1 MKMKK
6 ITNPKWMKLLKVLH
20 LLGMI
25 LLCAGLL
32 GAKLLLL
39 QPDPDLPT
47 VALLGANFTRNG
59 GILLLGTGLIYN
71 LFTRYGVKRMW
82 IVLKWV
88 ATAALIAISVL
99 LPASVLIVAVQLLL
113 LLFMIAASVYKW
125 Q

>member
-25 LLCAGLL
+25 LLCVGLL
-32 GAKLLLL
+32 GAKVLLL

-71 LFTRYGVKRMW
+71 LFTRYPHDDQRCNIDGECGDW
-82 IVLKWV
+82 LH
-88 ATAALIAISVL
+88 
-99 LPASVLIVAVQLLL
+99 QNHH
-113 LLFMIAASVYKW
+113 F
-125 Q
+125 